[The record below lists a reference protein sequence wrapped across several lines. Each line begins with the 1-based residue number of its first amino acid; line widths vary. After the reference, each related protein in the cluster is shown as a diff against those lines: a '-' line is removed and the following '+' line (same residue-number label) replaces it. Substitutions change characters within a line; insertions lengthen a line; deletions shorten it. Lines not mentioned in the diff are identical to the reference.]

1 MDFIS
6 RPGERN
12 YGPLRRGRSRRH
24 RHQSPEMAGTPAGLR
39 RHQTGRGCD
48 QRANL
53 RPPRQELRE
62 MVDARRHRLHRSRA
76 EDQRG
81 QVRQEGAARAVQ
93 GLSTGDG
100 LNMLA
105 ENIKLLFKLYYRPAS
120 AMSDIIDKGDWLFGA
135 ALVTA
140 TAFLLAFTVTNRIYK
155 RYESVQIQPEDRR
168 ETIEQ
173 PPETSPS
180 STSSETGAA
189 GAADQ

>member
-1 MDFIS
+1 MDFVS

-81 QVRQEGAARAVQ
+81 QVRQEGASREVQ

-120 AMSDIIDKGDWLFGA
+120 AMSDIIDRGNWLFGIV
-135 ALVTA
+135 LVTA

-155 RYESVQIQPEDRR
+155 TYEAAPVPMKELLEEPD
-168 ETIEQ
+168 TLV
-173 PPETSPS
+173 TPS
-180 STSSETGAA
+180 GEVRTEPDGN
-189 GAADQ
+189 